1 MNNAVTIAGIP
12 STRIT
17 YRDRTVCTSLQLA
30 QFYGCTE
37 KNLSDNYANNRE
49 RFEEGKHFV
58 LLDGELLR
66 EFKAGLPDDIGEPL
80 KFAPKVML
88 WTDKGAARHA
98 KMLTTDKAWEVFEE
112 MEERYFTAAAV
123 PVALTPGEMLL
134 ASAQAM
140 IAVEQRQAAVE
151 ASVQRIEH
159 QVEELAES
167 RVWDHCPQN
176 CEPISKIEKR
186 INARY
191 ALPHWVID
199 QVVRQLPYSPKIAG
213 MVRNQREEA
222 KGSQYA
228 VFAVADITR
237 IFDRFVS
244 ECVQETAT
252 MWSHR
257 DIERRFQLL
266 PQGKK
271 PKALKAHAKPE
282 PAVA

>member
-1 MNNAVTIAGIP
+1 MSNIVPHDFEGLMV
-12 STRIT
+12 
-17 YRDRTVCTSLQLA
+17 RTVQVGGKTCFVGKDAAEALGYADATTAIRSHCRGVQILHPIPDALGRLQDTRVIEEPDLMRLVVNSTLPSA
-30 QFYGCTE
+30 
-37 KNLSDNYANNRE
+37 E
-49 RFEEGKHFV
+49 RFERWAFEDV
-58 LLDGELLR
+58 LPTIRKTGSYNM
-66 EFKAGLPDDIGEPL
+66 
-80 KFAPKVML
+80 AP
-88 WTDKGAARHA
+88 AQ
-98 KMLTTDKAWEVFEE
+98 
-112 MEERYFTAAAV
+112 
-123 PVALTPGEMLL
+123 LTPGEMLL

-159 QVEELAES
+159 QVETLAES

-199 QVVRQLPYSPKIAG
+199 MVVRQLPYSPKIAG

-237 IFDRFVS
+237 IFDRFVG

-252 MWSHR
+252 LWSHR